1 MAALGQ
7 IVAGENETA
16 GRPEGGRKR
25 GILGVRALLAS
36 RFFHKEIGRSRA
48 KTLGFALPPAGLQP
62 GACDVAPRA
71 RPQLV
76 RLLISRLVAQSRS
89 GARARNRRGEQPTIA
104 LAPFRSSYKKISY
117 SARARARR
125 RRGEQQN
132 ARSSRPPD
140 LVISL

>member
-89 GARARNRRGEQPTIA
+89 GARARH
-104 LAPFRSSYKKISY
+104 
-117 SARARARR
+117 
-125 RRGEQQN
+125 RRGEQQDSRLADLTSSPTPCEVSCSCSCSCALQ
-132 ARSSRPPD
+132 ARRTQRSRPSD
-140 LVISL
+140 LPVFL